1 MGPGSDLIE
10 PPLLHA
16 VEHSGEDRRSLR
28 QLRFLIVDDTKD
40 MRDVMVRMV
49 ERAGHLAEV
58 AADGVEATVALS
70 AHQYD
75 VMLLDLLMPRMGG
88 EDVVRWLHAH
98 PDRAEG
104 LRVVVV
110 TAWAGDRRGTL
121 QELGVTTVLA
131 KPFRLQQMTDLI
143 ADITAEIT
151 GDDGVRE
158 SPSVLG
164 PITDP

>member
-1 MGPGSDLIE
+1 MTKP
-10 PPLLHA
+10 
-16 VEHSGEDRRSLR
+16 
-28 QLRFLIVDDTKD
+28 LRFLIVDDTEE

-49 ERAGHLAEV
+49 VRAGHVAEAV
-58 AADGVEATVALS
+58 ADGVEATVALS
-70 AHQYD
+70 AHRYD
-75 VMLLDLLMPRMGG
+75 VMLLDLLMPRMSG
-88 EDVVRWLHAH
+88 EDVVRWLRAH

-143 ADITAEIT
+143 AEIT
-151 GDDGVRE
+151 GELTAG
-158 SPSVLG
+158 G
-164 PITDP
+164 